1 MSTEIQTI
9 VEKLDSIKSEL
20 DFIKEHMVAKEDVLS
35 SEELEAYKRSFNN
48 DNLIPLE
55 EVEKKLG
62 L

>member
-1 MSTEIQTI
+1 MSTDIQTI

-35 SEELEAYKRSFNN
+35 SEELEAYKRSFNK
-48 DNLIPLE
+48 DNIIPLE